1 MLNPIIM
8 TTKLIMQNL
17 KIDTFIDYITQTHFF
32 TSTSSF
38 YIVDCKTSSLPQPQF
53 RNYTF
58 CFGIK
63 QNVNLSFFDSSE
75 TKVSNYSM

>member
-8 TTKLIMQNL
+8 TTKVIMQNL
-17 KIDTFIDYITQTHFF
+17 QIDTYIDYITQIHFF
-32 TSTSSF
+32 RTLNF
-38 YIVDCKTSSLPQPQF
+38 YRVDGKTSSLPQPQF

-63 QNVNLSFFDSSE
+63 QKCQPKLL
-75 TKVSNYSM
+75 